1 MTLKPLLLGLAT
13 LSTVIT
19 SYAQADSLSNCEQGG
34 SYLTSPGEAI
44 FKRTLKAS
52 IPMIAMALPYT
63 LSNQHIKD
71 IRNSYL
77 PSFDNR
83 YDDYLQ
89 FAPLVAQVGMRL
101 GGIKGRSESYG
112 EMLTADAISTAI
124 MFSSV
129 TLTKMLTQVERPDG
143 SAKNSFPSGHTAMA
157 FTAATLL
164 HLEYGKKY
172 PWISLLSYLTASG
185 VGVGRVMNNR
195 HWIGDVMVGASVGI
209 ASAELGYWLSSLLY
223 KRPYIYSERE
233 CYFPRTDLRIHFPW
247 SMGIKKKDYYGGGF
261 GFGLRWQYD
270 SKGYFLVSEGTFE
283 GHHLKDSRG
292 NKVFVRDRLI
302 RLGWGKSWQI
312 AKTRFSVDLAGYA
325 ALDGENK
332 PFPSIRISP
341 RLQLTHRL
349 SFRTSFSYDHR
360 LREQV
365 AYSPIESIS
374 FSMPKWRIGSALEVR
389 L

>member
-1 MTLKPLLLGLAT
+1 MLKPVLLI
-13 LSTVIT
+13 LSALFIVQT
-19 SYAQADSLSNCEQGG
+19 SHAQLDSLSNCEKGDN
-34 SYLTSPGEAI
+34 YLTSPSEAI

-52 IPMIAMALPYT
+52 LPMIAMALPYT

-101 GGIKGRSESYG
+101 GGIKGRSGSYG

-129 TLTKMLTQVERPDG
+129 TLTKMLTEVERPDG
-143 SAKNSFPSGHTAMA
+143 SARNSFPSGHTAMA

-164 HLEYGKKY
+164 HLEYGKQY

-223 KRPYIYSERE
+223 KRPYIYNERE
-233 CYFPRTDLRIHFPW
+233 CYFPRTDLRLHFPW
-247 SMGIKKKDYYGGGF
+247 SMAIKGKDYHGGGF

-270 SKGYFLVSEGTFE
+270 SKGYFLASEGVLE
-283 GHHLKDSRG
+283 GHHLMDSKG

-312 AKTRFSVDLAGYA
+312 AKTKFSLDLAGYA

-332 PFPSIRISP
+332 LFPSIQVSP

-349 SFRTSFSYDHR
+349 YFRASLAYDHR
-360 LREQV
+360 LRDRT
-365 AYSPIESIS
+365 AYSPIERIS
-374 FSMPKWRIGSALEVR
+374 FSIPKWRIGSALEIR